1 MLLDP
6 DTRHQ
11 LERLTLHLRGRVRG
25 KWSGR
30 HASYQL
36 GDSVDF
42 ADYREYVPGDDY
54 RRIDHNLAARLGVV
68 MIRLFEAED
77 EFPIRLVLDTSASM
91 RHHAK
96 FEAARRIAAVVAYL
110 ALSGGDRVYPIQVP
124 GADGRPFLAGPPSRH
139 RSAWPQLEAW
149 LESLDPANPGQLQ
162 PVGSHV
168 ASSLALRGATVV
180 ISDLLDD
187 TWEAAIDAIG
197 AAGSGLVLHVLGRAE
212 LEPDLSGDLRLVD
225 SESGKVVDLS
235 TSSDALAAYE
245 RALDSF
251 LAATTARS
259 RRAGLDYVLVP
270 SDTEVVGH
278 VLRAL
283 AATATVR

>member
-6 DTRHQ
+6 DTRQ
-11 LERLTLHLRGRVRG
+11 RLERLSLHLRGRVRG

-77 EFPIRLVLDTSASM
+77 EFPVRLIVDASASM
-91 RHHAK
+91 RHHGK
-96 FEAARRIAAVVAYL
+96 FTAAQQLSAVIAYL

-124 GADGRPFLAGPPSRH
+124 GGDGRSFLAGPPCRH
-139 RSAWPQLEAW
+139 RSAWPQLETW
-149 LESLDPANPGQLQ
+149 LEGLDASGVGSLQ
-162 PVGSHV
+162 PVGAHV
-168 ASSLALRGATVV
+168 AGNAVLRGATVLV
-180 ISDLLDD
+180 SDLMDD
-187 TWEAAIDAIG
+187 SWETAIDAIG
-197 AAGSGLVLHVLGRAE
+197 SAGSGLVLHVLGRPE

-225 SESGKVVDLS
+225 SETGQVVDLS

-245 RALDSF
+245 AALDGF
-251 LAATTARS
+251 LDGAAARA
-259 RRAGLDYVLVP
+259 RRAGLDYVLIP
-270 SDTEVVGH
+270 ADTDAVGE
-278 VLRAL
+278 VLRSL
-283 AATATVR
+283 AASATVR